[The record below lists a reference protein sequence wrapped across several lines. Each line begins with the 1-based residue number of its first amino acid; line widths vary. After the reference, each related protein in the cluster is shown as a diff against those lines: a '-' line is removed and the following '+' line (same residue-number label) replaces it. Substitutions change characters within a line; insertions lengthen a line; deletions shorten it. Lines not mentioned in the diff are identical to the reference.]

1 MNKNSLDKEKLGFI
15 YKLFKAM
22 QKNNLNYIYRGI
34 FTANITDNILSLAE
48 SNLVQKED
56 PRALRRKVYNV
67 MVEGLQ
73 NVTKHQAD
81 LEIDEDLN
89 YGVFVLKKEHF
100 KYFITTGNLIENEF
114 IDTLSKQIT
123 QVNSL
128 DKDELKAYHREVL
141 LNGKISSKGGAG
153 LGLIDM
159 ARKSGNKLLYAF
171 EKLDDKYSYFYLHT
185 EIPSKGVAKS
195 TLNPNNPN
203 TLSYISALHKMLN
216 QENVLIIFNSYFNQ
230 DSLMN
235 LLSIIEKQMLE
246 NVQQKKRIY
255 NTMVEM
261 FQNIIQHGAEYKET
275 TEGKAGLFYISETA
289 EDYLLNTGN
298 YVLNEN
304 IPRLTDKL
312 NYVNNM
318 DYDELDDFYDKRLLD
333 FEIDTSKEA
342 GLGIIDIRL
351 KTDAKLEYSFLN
363 VDDQYSFYTLRAKI
377 SKT

>member
-1 MNKNSLDKEKLGFI
+1 MSKDSLDKEKLGFI

-73 NVTKHQAD
+73 NITKHQAD
-81 LEIDEDLN
+81 LDVDEDLN

-100 KYFITTGNLIENEF
+100 KYFITTGNLIENEL
-114 IDTLSKQIT
+114 IETLSKQIT

-141 LNGKISSKGGAG
+141 LHGKISNKGGAG

-171 EKLDDKYSYFYLHT
+171 EKLDDDFSYFYLHT
-185 EIPSKGVAKS
+185 EIPSKSAAKS

-275 TEGKAGLFYISETA
+275 TEGKAGLFYISETK

-304 IPRLTDKL
+304 IPRLTEKL
-312 NYVNNM
+312 SYVNNM
-318 DYDELDDFYDKRLLD
+318 DYEELDDFYDKRLLD
-333 FEIDTSKEA
+333 FDIDSSKEA

-351 KTDAKLEYSFLN
+351 KTDAKLEFNFLTI
-363 VDDQYSFYTLRAKI
+363 DDKYSFYTLRAKI